1 MFPMHL
7 SMNEFKQ
14 DGAFAEYISVAKSFY
29 RKYTYAMV
37 KRALI
42 SRELDSTDRHIL
54 ALVQRDASLA
64 QSEIAK
70 RVGLSTAA
78 VHERVKKLEAA
89 GVIRRWTAVVDPTA
103 VGALVTAFVEVFFE
117 HPRFEK
123 GFIERVLKL
132 EAVQECHHITGEF
145 SLLLKVR
152 VSDMP
157 ALQTLLLEQLSGHEG
172 VRQTRTVMVLSTVK
186 EDTFVETRAQGEPS

>member
-1 MFPMHL
+1 
-7 SMNEFKQ
+7 
-14 DGAFAEYISVAKSFY
+14 
-29 RKYTYAMV
+29 MV
-37 KRALI
+37 TKAVV
-42 SRELDSTDRHIL
+42 SRELDATDRRIL
-54 ALVQRDASLA
+54 ALVQVDASLA

-78 VHERVKKLEAA
+78 VNERIKKLAAA
-89 GVIRRWTAVVDPTA
+89 GVIRRWTAVVDPAA

-123 GFIERVLKL
+123 GFIERVQKL
-132 EAVQECHHITGEF
+132 APVLECHHITGEF

-152 VSDMP
+152 VADMP
-157 ALQTLLLEQLSGHEG
+157 ALQALLLEQLSGHEG

-186 EDTFVETRAQGEPS
+186 EETFVDTSLKGEGR